1 MGCYDRF
8 WLRTDMINMGNI
20 FGYCH
25 ENCMEYYGI
34 MIDKVKFLEAFMRAN
49 IRKEMENG
57 QETLLTYASR
67 IVVNKFIEVD
77 NNGNYKQFK
86 GKYNDKIT
94 NREWYWVGET
104 YAYIHYMSEKS
115 SRKLVELISIET
127 MLGMIEKGKNMKKE
141 DFYRYLVLKGYLFR
155 REKSKT

>member
-8 WLRTDMINMGNI
+8 WLSTDMINMGNI

-25 ENCMEYYGI
+25 EDCMEFYGI
-34 MIDKVKFLEAFMRAN
+34 MIDKAKFLEAFMRSN

-67 IVVNKFIEVD
+67 IVVKKFIEVD

-86 GKYNDKIT
+86 GKYNDKFT
-94 NREWYWVGET
+94 NRDWYWVGET
-104 YAYIHYMSEKS
+104 YAYIHYMTEKT
-115 SRKLVELISIET
+115 SRKMVELLPIDEMIKMYEIGKNKEKEEFYRWLV
-127 MLGMIEKGKNMKKE
+127 MQGMI
-141 DFYRYLVLKGYLFR
+141 FR
-155 REKSKT
+155 RKQIK